1 MNLLVANRIIR
12 SGFSASL
19 GCCFT
24 FLIAVLSCLAA
35 EVSAATG
42 SVSLAWSANT
52 ESNVAGYRLQYGTV
66 SGVYPESMDVG
77 KVTTASAAGLIPGS
91 TYYFTVVAYNTAGQI
106 SPPSAEVSYLVPASP
121 NSAPTATAGSLTVLE
136 DGEGSITLTGTDA
149 ENDALIFSVVTGPTR
164 GTLSGTPPNLIYRPN
179 ANANG
184 NDSFTFRANDGL
196 LSSAVAT
203 VSLTITPVNDVPVA
217 TARTI
222 STNEDTSV
230 AVDLTGT
237 DPDGDPLSYVV
248 VSGPAKGSLFGAAPT
263 LTYQPNANATGG
275 DSFTFRV
282 NDGTASS
289 ANATVTLNILPVNDP
304 PVASG
309 RTATTAEDVPVL
321 ITLAATDVESGSLTY
336 SIVGQPVN
344 GTLSGTPPTVTYT
357 PKPNFHGTDS
367 FTFRAN
373 DGGASS
379 ANATVNITVSP
390 VNDPPVAKALSI
402 ATRRDTAVAIQLAGS
417 DLESNPLNFTVLSQ
431 PASGTLSGT
440 PPNLSYLPNAGYT
453 GGDSFIYRA
462 NDGTADSAIATVSIS
477 VTAGNKAPV
486 TPSKSLITYKNKALA
501 VELAAIHGD
510 SSELTYRVV
519 SQPEAGTLTG
529 TPPKLV
535 FKPLRNFTGEVS
547 FSYVANNGNS
557 DSEPVAVRIRVKG
570 SNAHPKAT
578 ASAVTVPWNTGTI
591 IPLAG
596 NDPDGDPLTFHIV
609 RKPANGTLSGVHPN
623 LTYTPRFGFRGK
635 DRFSFKVS
643 DGHARSV
650 AAMVEIDVVNP
661 DNRAPVAVELNLS
674 GPVKLAVPVTLE
686 AADADGDPLSY
697 RVVGRPASGRLSGRA
712 PNLVFRPKANFTGV
726 VSFTYVANDG
736 AMDSEP
742 VTVTIKIG
750 LPEQVTALRALQV
763 QAIEPMVMPRL
774 SLNADPARPGILLFS
789 VSGSPGGSYM
799 LQASP
804 DLRIWSDAREVIL
817 DGSGRA
823 SFELAVPAG
832 SSRGF
837 FRLRTP

>member
-1 MNLLVANRIIR
+1 MNPLVANRIIR

-19 GCCFT
+19 GRCFT
-24 FLIAVLSCLAA
+24 FLIAGLSCLAA
-35 EVSAATG
+35 EVSAAEG

-106 SPPSAEVSYLVPASP
+106 SPPSAEVSYLVPVSP

-136 DGEGSITLTGTDA
+136 DGEGSIMLTGSDP
-149 ENDALIFSVVTGPTR
+149 ENDALAFSIVTRPTR

-184 NDSFTFRANDGL
+184 NDSFTFLANDGL

-203 VSLTITPVNDVPVA
+203 VSITITPVNDVPVA

-230 AVDLTGT
+230 AVALTGT
-237 DPDGDPLSYVV
+237 DPDGDPLTYIV
-248 VSGPAKGSLFGAAPT
+248 VSGPAKGSLSGTAPN
-263 LTYQPNANATGG
+263 LTYLPNANATGV
-275 DSFTFRV
+275 DSLSFQV
-282 NDGTASS
+282 NDGTATS
-289 ANATVTLNILPVNDP
+289 ARATVTLNILPVNDP

-309 RTATTAEDVPVL
+309 RTAITAEDVPVL
-321 ITLAATDVESGSLTY
+321 ITLTATDVESGSLTY

-344 GTLSGTPPTVTYT
+344 GTLSGTPPAVIYT
-357 PKPNFHGTDS
+357 PRPNFHGTDS

-390 VNDPPVAKALSI
+390 VNDPPVANALNV
-402 ATRRDTAVAIQLAGS
+402 ATRRDTAVVIQLAGS
-417 DLESNPLNFTVLSQ
+417 DLENNPMTFTVLSQ
-431 PASGTLSGT
+431 PSRGTLSGT
-440 PPNLSYLPNAGYT
+440 PPNLSYLPNPGYT
-453 GGDSFIYRA
+453 GPDSFTYRA
-462 NDGTADSAIATVSIS
+462 HDGSANSTAATVSIS
-477 VTAGNKAPV
+477 ITKSNSAAPV
-486 TPSKSLITYKNKALA
+486 KP
-501 VELAAIHGD
+501 VEPI
-510 SSELTYRVV
+510 
-519 SQPEAGTLTG
+519 
-529 TPPKLV
+529 
-535 FKPLRNFTGEVS
+535 
-547 FSYVANNGNS
+547 
-557 DSEPVAVRIRVKG
+557 
-570 SNAHPKAT
+570 
-578 ASAVTVPWNTGTI
+578 
-591 IPLAG
+591 
-596 NDPDGDPLTFHIV
+596 
-609 RKPANGTLSGVHPN
+609 
-623 LTYTPRFGFRGK
+623 
-635 DRFSFKVS
+635 
-643 DGHARSV
+643 
-650 AAMVEIDVVNP
+650 
-661 DNRAPVAVELNLS
+661 
-674 GPVKLAVPVTLE
+674 
-686 AADADGDPLSY
+686 
-697 RVVGRPASGRLSGRA
+697 
-712 PNLVFRPKANFTGV
+712 
-726 VSFTYVANDG
+726 
-736 AMDSEP
+736 
-742 VTVTIKIG
+742 
-750 LPEQVTALRALQV
+750 
-763 QAIEPMVMPRL
+763 VMPRL
-774 SLNADPARPGILLFS
+774 SLNSDPARPGILLFS